1 MGLGGPFMVKLLIV
15 LAGSFAFAQ
24 SYAPEPILAR
34 LAPRPGFDGTCYPH
48 HTCLGTPIGQVGD
61 YRSCSAN
68 AYSFRE
74 KASGACY
81 RIR

>member
-1 MGLGGPFMVKLLIV
+1 MLKVLLV
-15 LAGSFAFAQ
+15 LAGSLVSAQAF
-24 SYAPEPILAR
+24 SPEPVFAR
-34 LAPRPGFDGTCYPH
+34 LAPRPGFDGICYPH
-48 HTCLGTPIGQVGD
+48 HTCLGTPLGKVGD

-74 KASGACY
+74 SASGTCY